1 MSSSRLLSA
10 KASIRAAAEFAGLW
24 RGQTVV
30 CLASGPSLT
39 PGDVATVQMS
49 GHVVIAVN
57 CTFRVAPWAAVL
69 YAMDRGFWQHYLPE
83 IERTFSGAR
92 VGMHLMP
99 ARYRLAT
106 MKGVSGFRP
115 YNNSG
120 AGAISLAQYGGASR
134 VLMLGYDLQH
144 TGGRAHHH
152 ADHPR
157 PLGNARQ
164 TSVDR
169 WLVRFG
175 ELRKRL
181 DSAGVEYVNCSR
193 ATALDWP
200 RMTIEE
206 ALRERG

>member
-1 MSSSRLLSA
+1 MSSLRLPSA
-10 KASIRAAAEFAGLW
+10 KASIRAAAELAGRW

-39 PGDVATVQMS
+39 PDDVETVRMS
-49 GHVVIAVN
+49 GHVAIAVN
-57 CTFRVAPWAAVL
+57 CTFRAAPWAAVL

-92 VGMHLMP
+92 VGLGLMP
-99 ARYRLAT
+99 ARYRLAA
-106 MKGVSGFRP
+106 MKGASGFRP

-134 VLMLGYDLQH
+134 VVMLGYDLQH

-169 WLVRFG
+169 WVLRFG
-175 ELRKRL
+175 ELRTRL
-181 DSAGVEYVNCSR
+181 DAAGVEYVNCSR

-206 ALRERG
+206 ALRA

>member
-1 MSSSRLLSA
+1 MSSSRLPSA

-83 IERTFSGAR
+83 IERTFAGAR

-99 ARYRLAT
+99 VRYRLAA

-169 WLVRFG
+169 WVLRFG

-206 ALRERG
+206 ALRARG

>member
-1 MSSSRLLSA
+1 MSSSRLPSA

-134 VLMLGYDLQH
+134 VVRTILDH
-144 TGGRAHHH
+144 SATRVRHPWTGGWCASVSCARALM
-152 ADHPR
+152 PQ
-157 PLGNARQ
+157 GWS
-164 TSVDR
+164 TSTVLAPPHWTGR
-169 WLVRFG
+169 V
-175 ELRKRL
+175 
-181 DSAGVEYVNCSR
+181 
-193 ATALDWP
+193 
-200 RMTIEE
+200 
-206 ALRERG
+206 